1 MKTLMSQQVKEV
13 YELTDK
19 SNRLMVQLEISWAAS

>member
-1 MKTLMSQQVKEV
+1 MKILMSQQVKEV

-19 SNRLMVQLEISWAAS
+19 SNKLMVRVEIS

>member
-1 MKTLMSQQVKEV
+1 MSMKTVMSQQVKEV

-19 SNRLMVQLEISWAAS
+19 NNRIMVQVEIS

>member
-1 MKTLMSQQVKEV
+1 MKILVSQQVKEV

-19 SNRLMVQLEISWAAS
+19 SNKLMVRVEIS